1 MAKPACGA
9 GVMRSAMKAKEDVH
23 LKTLKALVLIAF
35 VLTTAFALAA
45 NMQINLN
52 NANQLN
58 GTTINP
64 GSYKFAYTTT
74 GNTAQVN
81 VMQGKKT
88 VATATGEV
96 VEIQN
101 PPQHDSIISK
111 MNPDGTRSMYEI
123 QFAGKKQAIRFNSE
137 PAVGK

>member
-9 GVMRSAMKAKEDVH
+9 GVTRCATKAKEDVH

-45 NMQINLN
+45 NMQISLN

-64 GSYKFAYTTT
+64 GSYKLSYTTSGST
-74 GNTAQVN
+74 TEVN
-81 VMQGKKT
+81 VLQGKKT
-88 VATATGEV
+88 IASATGEM
-96 VEIQN
+96 VEIQTA
-101 PPQHDSIISK
+101 PQHDSVISK
-111 MNPDGTRSMYEI
+111 MNPDGTRTIYEI
-123 QFAGKKQAIRFNSE
+123 QFAGKKQAIRFNNE

>member
-1 MAKPACGA
+1 
-9 GVMRSAMKAKEDVH
+9 

-96 VEIQN
+96 VEVQN

-123 QFAGKKQAIRFNSE
+123 QFAGKKQGIRFNSE

>member
-1 MAKPACGA
+1 
-9 GVMRSAMKAKEDVH
+9 MKAKEDVQ
-23 LKTLKALVLIAF
+23 LKTLKALVLIAV
-35 VLTTAFALAA
+35 VLTAAFALAA
-45 NMQINLN
+45 NMQMQITSP
-52 NANQLN
+52 NQLN

-88 VATATGEV
+88 VASATGEV
-96 VEIQN
+96 VEVQN
-101 PPQHDSIISK
+101 PPAHDSIVSK
-111 MNPDGTRSMYEI
+111 MNPDGTRTMYEI

>member
-1 MAKPACGA
+1 MAKPACGT
-9 GVMRSAMKAKEDVH
+9 GVTRTAMKAKEDVH
-23 LKTLKALVLIAF
+23 LKTLKALVLVAV
-35 VLTTAFALAA
+35 VLTAAFAFAG
-45 NMQINLN
+45 NMQMNITSP
-52 NANQLN
+52 NQLN

-81 VMQGKKT
+81 VLQGKKT
-88 VATATGEV
+88 VATATGEL

-101 PPQHDSIISK
+101 PPQHDSIVSK